1 MKKNTFW
8 KIVLLMM
15 IFSTFSLDFVAQTI
29 PENTRLFQLNAK
41 KGSRLSIVENTDNF
55 VYHIGTNNSPPR
67 ASTKVRFAGE
77 EEKAPKTR
85 NKSVSATIHK
95 QPELYEF

>member
-1 MKKNTFW
+1 MENNVGFRVKRRRFVIETVNGDGPVGGNEVKKVEE
-8 KIVLLMM
+8 KV
-15 IFSTFSLDFVAQTI
+15 V
-29 PENTRLFQLNAK
+29 EK
-41 KGSRLSIVENTDNF
+41 KVEE
-55 VYHIGTNNSPPR
+55 PPR

>member
-1 MKKNTFW
+1 MENNVGFRVKRRRFVIETVNGDGPVGGNEGKKVEE
-8 KIVLLMM
+8 KV
-15 IFSTFSLDFVAQTI
+15 V
-29 PENTRLFQLNAK
+29 EK
-41 KGSRLSIVENTDNF
+41 KVEEP
-55 VYHIGTNNSPPR
+55 VR

-77 EEKAPKTR
+77 EEKVVPKPK